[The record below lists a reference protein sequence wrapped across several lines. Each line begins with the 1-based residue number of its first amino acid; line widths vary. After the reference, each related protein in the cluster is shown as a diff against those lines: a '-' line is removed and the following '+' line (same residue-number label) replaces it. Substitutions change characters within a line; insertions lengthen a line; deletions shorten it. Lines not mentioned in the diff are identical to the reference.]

1 MQVFDRL
8 TVAALAIIAMCA
20 VTFAHEALGHGS
32 ACLAL
37 GGHIT
42 LLTSSLFRC
51 DLRSGWIDPA
61 GPAVNLLVG
70 LIAFGVRAMLPDVFP
85 KTRLALIFVTAFS
98 FFWEG
103 GYLMR
108 AMILRDG
115 DLYFFTQF
123 LFGNVVPWMQAVG
136 VAIGLGI
143 YLLGARL
150 TTQGLLTMFATG
162 EARAVARTAW
172 IAATL
177 AAFAAALCYRGA
189 PLWPDLRDAVLEI
202 GLASVVLLIIPR
214 GKTRMPR
221 MAAHIGRSYPA
232 IVLAALIFVVFAMT
246 LGKGIGAFL

>member
-1 MQVFDRL
+1 LQLFDRL
-8 TVAALAIIAMCA
+8 TVAALAIIAMCT

-32 ACLAL
+32 ACLTL

-51 DLRSGWIDPA
+51 DLRSGWIDQA
-61 GPAVNLLVG
+61 GPAASLLIG
-70 LIAFGVRAMLPDVFP
+70 ALALGVRALLPHGFA
-85 KTRLALIFVTAFS
+85 KTRLTLIFITAFS

-115 DLYFFTQF
+115 DLYFFAQF
-123 LFGNVVPWMQAVG
+123 LLGAVTPWMQAVG
-136 VAIGLGI
+136 IAIGLGL
-143 YLLGARL
+143 YLLGVRI
-150 TTQGLLTMFATG
+150 TTQGLLTLFATG

-177 AAFAAALCYRGA
+177 AAFAATLLYHRA

-202 GLASVVLLIIPR
+202 GLASIALLIIPR

-221 MAAHIGRSYPA
+221 MPALIARSYTA
-232 IVLAALIFVVFAMT
+232 IALAALVFVVFAMT
-246 LGKGIGAFL
+246 LGRGVGA

>member
-1 MQVFDRL
+1 LPLFDRL
-8 TVAALAIIAMCA
+8 TVAALAIIAMCT

-51 DLRSGWIDPA
+51 DLRSVWIDPA
-61 GPAVNLLVG
+61 GPAANLLLG
-70 LIAFGVRAMLPDVFP
+70 LMALGLRALPPDGFA
-85 KTRLALIFVTAFS
+85 KARLALIFMTAFS

-123 LFGNVVPWMQAVG
+123 LLGDVAPWMRAVG
-136 VAIGLGI
+136 VAIGLGL
-143 YLLGARL
+143 YLLGARI
-150 TTQGLLTMFATG
+150 TTQGLLAMFVTG

-202 GLASVVLLIIPR
+202 GLASIVLLIIPR

-221 MAAHIGRSYPA
+221 MAAHIGRSYPVVIA
-232 IVLAALIFVVFAMT
+232 AVLVFAAFAAT
-246 LGKGIGAFL
+246 LGRGVGA